1 MDENE
6 LAKRL
11 DQLEREN
18 MEVDGDEDSD
28 ADPDAAAEADGD
40 DAETGELD
48 KGASKGDADNKNAN
62 GTDV

>member
-1 MDENE
+1 MDESE

-28 ADPDAAAEADGD
+28 ADAVADGGND
-40 DAETGELD
+40 EGGATGEIP
-48 KGASKGDADNKNAN
+48 AGDVIKDAN
-62 GTDV
+62 GTEV

>member
-18 MEVDGDEDSD
+18 MEVAGDEDSD
-28 ADPDAAAEADGD
+28 ADAAADGEGDDGEGADGPTGG
-40 DAETGELD
+40 AEMETD
-48 KGASKGDADNKNAN
+48 KNEN